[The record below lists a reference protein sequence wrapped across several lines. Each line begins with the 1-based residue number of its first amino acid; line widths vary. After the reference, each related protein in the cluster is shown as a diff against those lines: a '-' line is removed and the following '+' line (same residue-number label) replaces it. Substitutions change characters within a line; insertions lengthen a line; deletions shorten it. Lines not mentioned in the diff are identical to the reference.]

1 MKIICKIRPTHEQ
14 KIKLGTY
21 ERAYLCIYIL
31 FLFSFARTLIEVQAW
46 TILSF
51 LIWNCKLLQIIM
63 ILFIYHFLQT
73 TTINSNG
80 KLETM
85 RLQIRKWHRY
95 LYDECKLFYSLMI
108 CVSSYISSIFRPW
121 KSNQTFTLVLR
132 NFAHT

>member
-1 MKIICKIRPTHEQ
+1 MREHM
-14 KIKLGTY
+14 
-21 ERAYLCIYIL
+21 YLCKYNAFV
-31 FLFSFARTLIEVQAW
+31 FLTISLTLKYKQAC

-51 LIWNCKLLQIIM
+51 LIQNCKLLQIIM

-85 RLQIRKWHRY
+85 QLQIRKWPRY
-95 LYDECKLFYSLMI
+95 IYDECKLFYSLMI

-121 KSNQTFTLVLR
+121 KSNQTFTLILR
-132 NFAHT
+132 NFAQAERKSRKNSLLA